1 MPKKIL
7 FALFVIVFAV
17 SACQTS
23 LSPSALSPQD
33 ESKSGGASNPSTS
46 TDNYYEGGSPSS
58 NNGKD
63 GVRLVIRNANL
74 TIVLEDPDAAL
85 KFISNLANSMEGY
98 VVSSYGYQTTTSEG
112 VEVPRGTITI
122 RVPEARLDET
132 LSAIRGLV
140 SDLKDIQSESI
151 TGQDVTEEYVDLE
164 SQLRNLESTEA
175 QLLEIQKKAETTE
188 DVLAV
193 FNELKNVRSEIEQI
207 KGRMEY
213 LQESARLSS
222 VTVELV
228 AKASIEPVTLAGWEP
243 QGIVLDALQAL
254 INAGKFLVEALIW
267 ICIFL
272 LPIALVIGVPAFFIR
287 RFVRRYQAKRK
298 PILPPFPPYPPT
310 QPPAQINQ

>member
-1 MPKKIL
+1 M
-7 FALFVIVFAV
+7 
-17 SACQTS
+17 
-23 LSPSALSPQD
+23 LSPPMVTRRQPPRVWKFHAAPLLSA
-33 ESKSGGASNPSTS
+33 
-46 TDNYYEGGSPSS
+46 Y
-58 NNGKD
+58 
-63 GVRLVIRNANL
+63 
-74 TIVLEDPDAAL
+74 L
-85 KFISNLANSMEGY
+85 KHA
-98 VVSSYGYQTTTSEG
+98 
-112 VEVPRGTITI
+112 
-122 RVPEARLDET
+122 T

-193 FNELKNVRSEIEQI
+193 FNELKNVRSEIELI

-213 LQESARLSS
+213 LLESARLSS

-228 AKASIEPVTLAGWEP
+228 AKASIEPVTIAGWEP
-243 QGIVLDALQAL
+243 QGIVRDALQAL
-254 INAGKFLVEALIW
+254 INAGKF
-267 ICIFL
+267 
-272 LPIALVIGVPAFFIR
+272 FIL